1 MVSRRRH
8 VWLMARWALALSAVA
23 LVCYLVGGSRV
34 AARFSELQVGWV
46 IAGLLVSV
54 PQVAMSAWRW
64 WYTQRCLGLSMA
76 PWQAFQEYYLATFL
90 NQVLPGGVAGDVS
103 RAWRHARQTGEA
115 WRDRRRQQA
124 LRAVVIERVSGQLA
138 LALLVALSLALLPIW
153 QPLRHQLGR
162 FMADQGASL
171 VVLPLAL
178 IGSGALV
185 AWGVSQVRRRTMPA
199 VLAGGWQ
206 DVRHSLLMPRRLG
219 LHLLVSLATVFSYA
233 LVMLCAARAIGIET
247 SAATLL
253 ALAPLLLLAMVMP
266 LSLAGWGWREGAA
279 ALVWP
284 LIGLSAADG
293 VAVSLAYGLLVL
305 VSSLP
310 GVLVLLAA
318 LLAPRAGGVGHQGAS
333 GGSQVKVEEGVTA
346 QRETPTRRTPRTL
359 QGLDGSQAEPGL
371 AGADQQGGDEQMQ
384 AIEDAGLE
392 EVRQGSTPALDED
405 AAIAGLAQVR
415 DDRPGQAA
423 AAHVGQ
429 DRMPFVDAAG
439 HASLRGQRGADQLPG
454 RRLAIG
460 KQAMVAGEPPSGVDD
475 HAQRVGALDMAHRQ
489 RRIIGGDGAG
499 TDDHGIDQGAQP
511 MQMGPRFE
519 AIDVMRVP
527 AGRGDAAIQ
536 ALPQLADDT
545 AFRGAEHRQQ
555 GIEQLGVGAVQR
567 RLGLPAAVGLDRQP
581 SRVEGNAQRHR

>member
-1 MVSRRRH
+1 MVSRRRQ
-8 VWLMARWALALSAVA
+8 VWLMARWVLALSAVA

-115 WRDRRRQQA
+115 WSDRRRQQA
-124 LRAVVIERVSGQLA
+124 LRAVIIERVSGQLA
-138 LALLVALSLALLPIW
+138 LGLLVVLSLVLLPIW

-162 FMADQGASL
+162 FMADQGAGL
-171 VVLPLAL
+171 VVLSLAL
-178 IGSGALV
+178 IGVGALV

-284 LIGLSAADG
+284 LVGLSAADG

-318 LLAPRAGGVGHQGAS
+318 LLVPRAGGAGHQGAS
-333 GGSQVKVEEGVTA
+333 GGSQIKVEEGVIA
-346 QRETPTRRTPRTL
+346 QREASTRRTPRTF

-371 AGADQQGGDEQMQ
+371 AGADQQRRHQQMQ
-384 AIEDAGLE
+384 AVEGAGLE
-392 EVRQGSTPALDED
+392 EVRQGGTATLDED
-405 AAIAGLAQVR
+405 AAIAGIAQVR

-423 AAHVGQ
+423 AFRLGQ
-429 DRMPFVDAAG
+429 HRMPLVGAA
-439 HASLRGQRGADQLPG
+439 SIRGQRGADQLPG

-475 HAQRVGALDMAHRQ
+475 HAQRVGALDMAYRQ
-489 RRIIGGDGAG
+489 CRIIGGDGAG
-499 TDDHGIDQGAQP
+499 TDDHGIDQGAQT
-511 MQMGPRFE
+511 MQMDPRFE
-519 AIDVMRVP
+519 DIDVVRVS

-567 RLGLPAAVGLDRQP
+567 RFGLPAAVGLDRQP
-581 SRVEGNAQRHR
+581 SRVEGNAQRPR